1 MDNETPEVNERFR
14 TDEEFQNLLPPL
26 TAEDFDQLEKS
37 ILEDG
42 CRDALIIWSEEK
54 ILVDGYNRFAICKKH
69 NRPYEVES
77 KSFSDRDEVM
87 DWMIENQKSRRN
99 MNKFLWAETVLK
111 RRNRIASEAKKNQR
125 AGGGAV
131 RLKSNKPVDTL
142 DTLAKLAG
150 ITRDALYKVSVI
162 LTTATAN
169 PNNVKLQW
177 QIEQLRKGD
186 PDVSISGVYKELRQ
200 PTSKRATKSAIT
212 AEDSVFDMM
221 RDQWG
226 DREVLEQEG
235 IIPKAN
241 VEMSPGLEDQIN
253 AILAALEELEGQYP
267 KMTDQV
273 DIYNTVGEWVDD
285 KKRELAKQSLK

>member
-1 MDNETPEVNERFR
+1 MESNEKFTI
-14 TDEEFQNLLPPL
+14 DEEFKNLLPPL
-26 TAEDFDQLEKS
+26 NTADFEKLEKS

-42 CRDALIIWSEEK
+42 CRDALIVWKEK
-54 ILVDGYNRFAICKKH
+54 RILVDGYNRLATCKKH
-69 NRPYEVES
+69 NRPYEIEE

-111 RRNRIASEAKKNQR
+111 RKHTIASKAKANQS

-142 DTLAKLAG
+142 TSLAQLAG

-169 PNNVKLQW
+169 PSNIKLQR

-186 PDVSISGVYKELRQ
+186 PDISISGVFKELRQ
-200 PTSKRATKSAIT
+200 PQSKKATNPTLAI
-212 AEDSVFDMM
+212 EDNTLENNTFDLM
-221 RDQWG
+221 REQWG
-226 DREVLEQEG
+226 DQEVLEQEG
-235 IIPKAN
+235 IISKTTNELPQDLA
-241 VEMSPGLEDQIN
+241 ERIN
-253 AILAALEELEGQYP
+253 RILTSLEELELMYP
-267 KMTDQV
+267 DMPDRA
-273 DIYNTVGEWVDD
+273 DIYNTLEKWLAA
-285 KKRELAKQSLK
+285 KMKELILSEL